1 MCFQTSERLPV
12 DGGLGD
18 GRKLGNSTRNS
29 VSGKLGAARNPRQDR
44 I

>member
-1 MCFQTSERLPV
+1 MCFQTSERLFV

-18 GRKLGNSTRNS
+18 GRELGDPARNS